1 MKTIAIIDYG
11 MGNLRSAAKAFEKVA
26 DSTRVLVTADPDSIR
41 KADRVVFPGVGAIRD
56 CMHEIRT
63 RGIDEVVREV
73 VTQKPFL
80 GICLGMQLLM
90 RHSEEN
96 DGCDAL
102 AILPGE
108 VKYFGD
114 DLLGERLEKLKVPHM
129 GWNQV
134 HFSGEHP
141 LWNGIAQDS
150 RFYFVHSYYVRM
162 DEEKLVAGRCEYG
175 LEFAAAVARDN
186 VFAVQFHPEKSQL
199 AGLTLLANFSRWDGS
214 VPAAVKH

>member
-1 MKTIAIIDYG
+1 MAETIAIIDYG
-11 MGNLRSAAKAFEKVA
+11 MGNLKSASKAFEKVCDA
-26 DSTRVLVTADPDSIR
+26 KVLVTADPDVIR
-41 KADRVVFPGVGAIRD
+41 KADRVVLPGVGAIRD
-56 CMHEIRT
+56 CMHGLTLI
-63 RGIDEVVREV
+63 GIDQVVREV
-73 VTQKPFL
+73 ITQKPFL
-80 GICLGMQLLM
+80 GICIGMQMLM

-102 AILPGE
+102 GILPGE

-114 DLLGERLEKLKVPHM
+114 NLLGERLEKLKVPHM

-134 HFSGEHP
+134 HMASEHP

-162 DEEKLVAGRCEYG
+162 DDEKLVAGRCEYG

-199 AGLTLLANFSRWDGS
+199 AGLTLLGNFARWDGT
-214 VPAAVKH
+214 VPAKKIH